1 MSNLIGLAVTNPVT
15 KARAICTGFKSK
27 RQAQNFGLLR
37 SKLKGSVKN
46 PKVVVMPKIERYEL
60 HFEHSQQDLKNEL
73 ASYFEID
80 Q

>member
-15 KARAICTGFKSK
+15 GCRAICTGFKSK
-27 RQAQNFGLLR
+27 RQAQNIGLLR

-46 PKVVVMPKIERYEL
+46 PKVVMMPKIEKYEA
-60 HFEHSQQDLKNEL
+60 HFEHTQQDLKNEI
-73 ASYFEID
+73 ASFFDLE